1 MELNTVLSIAIP
13 VIGFFA
19 FLSGYFFGKSD
30 GIKKCRIDKYASNNQ
45 IYEIGFHEGKIVA
58 VNYFKVWAENYLKK
72 LMPKKPQH
80 GIEPLKIPELTCKE

>member
-45 IYEIGFHEGKIVA
+45 IYQIGFDEGKKA
-58 VNYFKVWAENYLKK
+58 AANYLKIWAENYLNE
-72 LMPKKPQH
+72 LMPKKP
-80 GIEPLKIPELTCKE
+80 IPPTFPKDR

>member
-30 GIKKCRIDKYASNNQ
+30 GIKETTILIGNTKKTEFDMKYRRGFCDGFSSGKKYA
-45 IYEIGFHEGKIVA
+45 V
-58 VNYFKVWAENYLKK
+58 ENYAEVKK
-72 LMPKKPQH
+72 DNEIDFSNQK
-80 GIEPLKIPELTCKE
+80 